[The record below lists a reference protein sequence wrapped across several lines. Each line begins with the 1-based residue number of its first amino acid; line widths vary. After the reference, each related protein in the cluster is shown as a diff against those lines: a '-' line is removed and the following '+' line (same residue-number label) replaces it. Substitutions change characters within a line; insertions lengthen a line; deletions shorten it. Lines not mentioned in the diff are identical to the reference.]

1 MPTIKE
7 RGEDYLKRRN
17 EEQGFVLVVGMIVMA
32 VLLLLAIPF
41 LYQLSFE
48 NRLTNKSYK
57 SSAALSLAEAGV
69 ERAIWEL
76 NYGDITTWD
85 GDSSLRTMTIS
96 SFQTPDG
103 NVIGDIDIRV
113 EDPDGENPVVSSSG
127 RVALVESRVLSKC
140 ARVVLEEEKYKPW
153 INGIFGDEEL
163 DFSSNAYVDSYDS
176 RDGAYGGSNMGSE
189 GHVGTNGTHY
199 GCIDLASNARIYGNA
214 LSGPETNPEDV
225 IITRGNAEIFG
236 DMDSLSEENDM
247 PSVPLPEG
255 LLYNGD
261 YSLGGNDLDIID
273 ESGVFSSFR
282 LDSNCTVTI
291 MADVTLFITGEF
303 SMRSNS
309 QLEIADGIKVTV
321 YLGGTFIQHSN
332 TQINNL
338 SEDPTSLLIMGTDTF
353 NGEMEWN
360 SNSQFWGSVY
370 VPRADIHLNS
380 NADFYG
386 SISGK
391 SFDCNSHAR
400 IHYDLALAALALEGA
415 DGTPFKIKSWQ
426 EVIPATF

>member
-1 MPTIKE
+1 VKE
-7 RGEDYLKRRN
+7 IMKKDLKRRN
-17 EEQGFVLVVGMIVMA
+17 EEQGFVLIVGLVVMSF
-32 VLLLLAIPF
+32 LLLLAVPF

-48 NRLTNKSYK
+48 NKLTNKSYK

-76 NYGDITTWD
+76 NYGDITTWA
-85 GDSSLRTMTIS
+85 GDSSLRAMTIS

-103 NVIGDIDIRV
+103 NVIGDIEIRV
-113 EDPDGENPVVSSSG
+113 EDLDGDNPVVSSSG

-163 DFSSNAYVDSYDS
+163 DFSSNAIVDSYDS
-176 RDGAYGGSNMGSE
+176 REGAYGGSNMGSE

-214 LSGPETNPEDV
+214 LSGPETIPEDV
-225 IITRGNAEIFG
+225 IITWGNAEIFG
-236 DMDSLSEENDM
+236 EMDSLSEPNDM

-261 YSLGGNDLDIID
+261 YSLGGNDLDTID
-273 ESGVFSSFR
+273 ESGVYTSFR

-291 MADVTLFITGEF
+291 TADVTLYVTGEF
-303 SMRSNS
+303 AMRSNS
-309 QLEIADGIKVTV
+309 QLEIAPGVKVTI
-321 YLGGTFIQHSN
+321 YLGGSFIQHSN

-338 SEDPTSLLIMGTDTF
+338 SEDPTSLLILGTDTF
-353 NGEMEWN
+353 NGVMEWN
-360 SNSQFWGSVY
+360 SNTQFWGSVY
-370 VPRADIHLNS
+370 VPKADVHFNS

-386 SISGK
+386 SISAK
-391 SFDCNSHAR
+391 SFQCDSNSK
-400 IHYDLALAALALEGA
+400 IHYDLALAALALDGV